1 VGDDLLGES
10 DSNDDADK
18 SDGSNYAR
26 EIEAIQDGNL
36 ASDDYVNDESEDDSD
51 DNIPLNQLVGDKL
64 EIHRETG
71 DVLVICGKTQA
82 GSASKVPW
90 FGMVSKDSCGAIPI
104 RWMRAKQGR
113 NGEWEV
119 DPTLGEVTIQEGQVQ
134 GTLLL
139 EDNQMTAEKYRLARN
154 WVVN

>member
-1 VGDDLLGES
+1 MTDLIIARKLEEIQDDNLANRTDCDSPGHDES
-10 DSNDDADK
+10 D
-18 SDGSNYAR
+18 Y
-26 EIEAIQDGNL
+26 
-36 ASDDYVNDESEDDSD
+36 DSD
-51 DNIPLNQLVGDKL
+51 DDTPLDQLGGEKL
-64 EIHRETG
+64 EIQREIG

-90 FGMVSKDSCGAIPI
+90 FGMVSKDSCGTIPI
-104 RWMRAKQGR
+104 RWMRAKHGR

-139 EDNQMTAEKYRLARN
+139 EDNQMTAEKYKLARN